1 MRFLSESWQS
11 QLVLHGFFF
20 VVAIISYIFLKAE
33 TGELLYYLF
42 ADLIVIFLYYKQLVK
57 EEDKKS
63 SLISRRSNWLKQI
76 ILRVTGK
83 DSRNGWFL
91 DKILD
96 IRDGKAIGLAEL
108 GFSIKDNKEIA
119 MSPDMEEAESEVVK
133 MEERASYLIGSVIFL
148 PVLFA
153 MIHIFRSVE
162 LPIFLFE
169 MQITFLL
176 AQFVSL
182 SNNNAYQVTGWG
194 EMLDLITNI
203 QNEISVDGR
212 KAIGSQEFLLNKFVN
227 ELGMENIVS
236 SEQHATHVAGMGLT
250 TISRLPPG
258 LREESIN
265 TFTREINSLPKSEQL
280 LKIRWKAYKTR
291 LLLISSVGVAIS
303 GLLSSLSR
311 FNFEEFSDYLLPIK
325 STIYLPVGLGILTIG
340 ISLLVTKAWMPPRIL
355 LRLLIIWTFVYF
367 LIYSLANAL
376 FMA

>member
-20 VVAIISYIFLKAE
+20 VVAIISHIFLKAE

-63 SLISRRSNWLKQI
+63 SLISRRSNWLKQL

-108 GFSIKDNKEIA
+108 GFSIKDNKEIT

-355 LRLLIIWTFVYF
+355 LRLMIIWTFVYF

>member
-63 SLISRRSNWLKQI
+63 ILISRRSNWLKQI

-108 GFSIKDNKEIA
+108 GFSIKDNKEIT

-258 LREESIN
+258 LRGESIN

>member
-20 VVAIISYIFLKAE
+20 VVAIISHIFLKAE

-63 SLISRRSNWLKQI
+63 SLISRRSNWLKQL

-108 GFSIKDNKEIA
+108 GFSIKDNKEIT

-340 ISLLVTKAWMPPRIL
+340 ISLLITKAWMPPRIL

>member
-20 VVAIISYIFLKAE
+20 VVAIISHIFLKAE

-63 SLISRRSNWLKQI
+63 SLISRRSNWLKQL
-76 ILRVTGK
+76 ILRATGK

-108 GFSIKDNKEIA
+108 GFSIKDNKEIT

>member
-20 VVAIISYIFLKAE
+20 VVAIISHIFLKAE

-63 SLISRRSNWLKQI
+63 SLISRRSNWLKQL
-76 ILRVTGK
+76 ILRATGK

-108 GFSIKDNKEIA
+108 GFSIKDNKEIT

-355 LRLLIIWTFVYF
+355 LRLMIIWTFVYF

>member
-63 SLISRRSNWLKQI
+63 ILISRRSNWLKQI

-108 GFSIKDNKEIA
+108 GFSIKDNKEIT

>member
-20 VVAIISYIFLKAE
+20 VVAIISHIFLKAE

-63 SLISRRSNWLKQI
+63 ILISRRSNWLKQL
-76 ILRVTGK
+76 ILRATGK